1 MGLASRFGIAQL
13 SVIFTILLKIMDFQ
27 HFSGPPR
34 PVPAGLVLRIAFGG
48 VGNVIGWGVFGF
60 GMIFF
65 LAMGLDTN
73 LFTFYHFLGDLE
85 KVPGRVIRC
94 EDTHVEINER
104 TIVKWKYTFEYQGQ
118 PYIGNSYAPEQEVPE
133 GTPVTV
139 EFAPGSPEYS
149 RIEGLSE
156 AIGSWWLTLLLLL
169 FPGFGLALLGYN
181 WVQVPKNLW
190 LLRHGILAQGFYK
203 DKQPTNV
210 TVNDRREYKL
220 RFVFKDGA
228 GAQHS
233 AFAKSHTLTE
243 LTDEPSKPLLYDPNQ
258 PDRAVLLAA
267 LPGQPNLGD
276 DGHWQSSGGFLW
288 LLAPLLAILINGLIL
303 LYRLT

>member
-1 MGLASRFGIAQL
+1 LAQQSALARA
-13 SVIFTILLKIMDFQ
+13 IFHLVSLDMDFQ
-27 HFSGPPR
+27 NLSGPPR
-34 PVPAGLVLRIAFGG
+34 PVPAGLALKIAFGG
-48 VGNVIGWGVFGF
+48 VGNVVGWGVFGF

-65 LAMGLDTN
+65 LALGLDTN

-94 EDTHVEINER
+94 EDTNVEINER

-139 EFAPGSPEYS
+139 EFAPGSPEHS

-169 FPGFGLALLGYN
+169 FPGFGLAFLGFN
-181 WVQVPKNLW
+181 WAQVPKNLW
-190 LLRHGILAQGFYK
+190 LLRHGHLVQGFYK

-210 TVNDRREYKL
+210 TVNDQREYKL
-220 RFVFKDGA
+220 RFVFKDGR
-228 GAQHS
+228 GGQHS
-233 AFAKSHTLTE
+233 AFAKSHRPDE
-243 LTDEPSKPLLYDPNQ
+243 LTGKSGQPLLYDPDQ
-258 PDRAVLLAA
+258 PDRAVLLTT
-267 LPGQPNLGD
+267 LPGQPHLGD
-276 DGHWQSSGGFLW
+276 DGNWQSSGGFLW
-288 LLAPLLAILINGLIL
+288 LLAPLLAIVINGLIL
-303 LYRLT
+303 LFRLI

>member
-27 HFSGPPR
+27 HFSGTPR

-104 TIVKWKYTFEYQGQ
+104 TIVKWKYTFEHQGQ

-210 TVNDRREYKL
+210 TVNDRREYK
-220 RFVFKDGA
+220 DGA